1 MVISTL
7 KPYSMKIPFSKIDLF
22 LSRSIKI
29 ITTGQGL
36 ERKVGSMILAY
47 SGGYPFSISGNI
59 RSLPV
64 CLQCR
69 WQSYCFSRNKN
80 LLKFFLIQE
89 KVYFCKYINPEYVKY
104 QDNNKSA

>member
-7 KPYSMKIPFSKIDLF
+7 KPYSMKISFSKIDLF

-47 SGGYPFSISGNI
+47 SGNI

-80 LLKFFLIQE
+80 LLKSFLIQE